1 MDFESVDRVHSYGSE
16 NQNQHQDRRVASR
29 QTRYFFCK
37 RQKKVTK
44 KWLSPR
50 GGHDMS
56 DLGDQQSLTTPAQL
70 RGNFDGALPLGPVV
84 FVTKYSVS
92 DKVCRFPATTY
103 GL

>member
-1 MDFESVDRVHSYGSE
+1 
-16 NQNQHQDRRVASR
+16 
-29 QTRYFFCK
+29 
-37 RQKKVTK
+37 
-44 KWLSPR
+44 
-50 GGHDMS
+50 MS

-84 FVTKYSVS
+84 FVTKHSVS